1 MTSRFKSFLSKPYG
15 LAVVILLSMVIGACV
30 AINLIGKDT
39 ALAVDNTTTA
49 NQQKAIL
56 NEMQQGF
63 ISIVDEVLPSV
74 VSITSIK
81 VVSVRD
87 IVPWF
92 DEEFFQ
98 DFPWPFSFPKPDQRS
113 IPERKQRQESYG
125 SGVIVRSDGYILTN
139 DHVVGEADIVK
150 VTLKDG
156 RQFEGKV
163 TRDPGSDLAIVK
175 IDARNLPAAKLGDSN
190 KVKPGSWAIAIGSP
204 FGLNNT
210 VTVGVISATGRS
222 EVASDGSQA
231 RFYPNLI
238 QTDASINPGNSGGP
252 LVNLDGEVIG
262 INTLIRTSMGVGNI
276 GIGFA
281 IPSNTAKFV
290 MDRLIKHGK
299 VVRGFLG
306 VVPEDLTPE
315 DKERYG
321 VQEGAEVTSVEAG
334 SPADKAGI
342 QVEDVIVEIDG
353 KKVSGELDLRQIV
366 EAIPP
371 GKRVKAVIVR
381 DKKRLTLDVTIG
393 EREQTV
399 ALAPGEAKPGLGF
412 NVVDLTPTLAEKY
425 NLSAKLKGVVVT
437 EVDPG
442 SGAERA
448 GLQPG
453 DLITKANGK
462 PVASLSDFKAAVKG
476 IKSGDTLRLIVVS
489 EKRTRIVEVPID

>member
-1 MTSRFKSFLSKPYG
+1 MRNKIKTFFSKPYG
-15 LAVVILLSMVIGACV
+15 IATLILLSMAIGACV
-30 AINLIGKDT
+30 AVSFVGKDT
-39 ALAVDNTTTA
+39 ALAVDNSTIA
-49 NQQKAIL
+49 KQQRAVL
-56 NEMQQGF
+56 AEMQQGF

-98 DFPWPFSFPKPDQRS
+98 DLPWPFSIPRPGQPL
-113 IPERKQRQESYG
+113 PERKQRQESYG

-139 DHVVGEADIVK
+139 DHVVGEADLVK

-175 IDARNLPAAKLGDSN
+175 IDANNLPAATLGDSS
-190 KVKPGSWAIAIGSP
+190 KVKAGSWAIAIGSP
-204 FGLNNT
+204 FGLSNT

-252 LVNLDGEVIG
+252 LVNLNGEVIG

-290 MDRLIKHGK
+290 IERLIKHGK

-306 VVPEDLTPE
+306 VVPNDLTPE
-315 DKERYG
+315 DKDRYG
-321 VQEGAEVTSVEAG
+321 VNEGALVTSVETG

-353 KKVSGELDLRQIV
+353 KKVASELDLRQIV

-371 GKRVKAVIVR
+371 GKNVKVVVVR
-381 DKKRLTLDVTIG
+381 DKKRLTLTAKIG
-393 EREQTV
+393 ERPDTV
-399 ALAPGEAKPGLGF
+399 ASVPGETKGSLGF
-412 NVVDLTPTLAEKY
+412 DVAELTPTLAQKY
-425 NLSAKLKGVVVT
+425 NLSPKAKGVVVT
-437 EVDPG
+437 SVQPG

-453 DLITKANGK
+453 DLITKVEGK
-462 PVASLSDFKAAVKG
+462 PITSLSDFKSAVKG
-476 IKSGDTLRLIVVS
+476 VKSGDTLRLIVVT
-489 EKRTRIVEVPID
+489 ERMTRIVEVPID